1 MHTISMHK
9 ILWVLTTMAVLVAS
23 GHAIAQTAQQPA
35 APAEVIVLAGSLET
49 CVTCHG
55 ENGVSRVP
63 TYPTLA
69 GQKVNYLIRQMDV
82 FRQSKDKISSAPN
95 SDAPAEGYAAKP
107 PASRFDPLM
116 EHVAAGLSDNEIS
129 RIAVA
134 LAQLPCDGGETK
146 AAPISP
152 PVKPQAAQRCEACHG
167 ETGVSVMSHVPNI
180 AGQQRGY
187 LRRQLLIIREN
198 AYGATPR
205 ENERW
210 RTHPIMERQAGRL
223 SIEEVDIL
231 AQYYA
236 ALDCRT
242 PAKP

>member
-1 MHTISMHK
+1 MMG
-9 ILWVLTTMAVLVAS
+9 VLAAS

-35 APAEVIVLAGSLET
+35 APAPVAATET
-49 CVTCHG
+49 CFACHG
-55 ENGVSRVP
+55 ENGVSHVP

-69 GQKVNYLIRQMDV
+69 GQKADYLIRQMTV
-82 FRQSKDKISSAPN
+82 FRQSRDKISSIP
-95 SDAPAEGYAAKP
+95 ETGAKP

-116 EHVAAGLSDNEIS
+116 AHVAAGLGDGEVS
-129 RIAVA
+129 RIVAV
-134 LAQLPCDGGETK
+134 LAQLPCDGGKTG

-152 PVKPQAAQRCEACHG
+152 PVKPQVAQRCEACHG
-167 ETGVSVMSHVPNI
+167 EAGISSLGSVPNI

-187 LRRQLLIIREN
+187 LRRQLLAIREN
-198 AYGATPR
+198 AYGAAPR
-205 ENERW
+205 ESELW

-223 SIEEVDIL
+223 SIEEVDML

-242 PAKP
+242 TARP

>member
-1 MHTISMHK
+1 MHKISMHK
-9 ILWVLTTMAVLVAS
+9 TLSALTTMAVLVAS
-23 GHAIAQTAQQPA
+23 GHVIAQTAQQPA
-35 APAEVIVLAGSLET
+35 APALVAATEA
-49 CVTCHG
+49 CFTCHG

-69 GQKVNYLIRQMDV
+69 GQKVDYLIRQMSV
-82 FRQSKDKISSAPN
+82 FRQSRDKILSAPN
-95 SDAPAEGYAAKP
+95 TDAPAEGSAAKSP
-107 PASRFDPLM
+107 TSRFDPLM
-116 EHVAAGLSDNEIS
+116 AHVAAGLSDSEIS
-129 RIAVA
+129 RIAAA
-134 LAQLPCDGGETK
+134 LAQLPCDGGKTG
-146 AAPISP
+146 AVPISRL
-152 PVKPQAAQRCEACHG
+152 VKPQVAQRCEACHG
-167 ETGVSVMSHVPNI
+167 EVGVSSLGHVPNI

-205 ENERW
+205 ESERW
-210 RTHPIMERQAGRL
+210 RTHPTMERQAGRL

-242 PAKP
+242 PVKP